1 MVQGVYSFELRVTD
15 NNGAF
20 GRDTIQVTV
29 NPAGNIPPTANAGPD
44 QTITLPT
51 NTVTLS
57 GSGTD
62 ADGNITAYL
71 WTKIS
76 GPTAG
81 TITNPNSATTTVT
94 GLVQGVYSFEL
105 RVTDNNGAFGR
116 DTMQV
121 TC

>member
-1 MVQGVYSFELRVTD
+1 MFRLLQLQDRIKQLHCQRTLLRFPVAVQML
-15 NNGAF
+15 
-20 GRDTIQVTV
+20 TV
-29 NPAGNIPPTANAGPD
+29 ILLLTC
-44 QTITLPT
+44 
-51 NTVTLS
+51 
-57 GSGTD
+57 
-62 ADGNITAYL
+62 

-94 GLVQGVYSFEL
+94 GMVQGVYSFEL

-121 TC
+121 DR